1 MESPL
6 PPDPYR
12 ALNVTKDASLATIR
26 TAHRK
31 LVLKTHP
38 DKVQGDE
45 ELKKKRGEE
54 FHQIQQ
60 AYEILSDDARRKAY
74 DDRVKLATLR
84 AEMMAERG
92 GPRIMSESRPMSG
105 RSPVVEV
112 RGGRVYEERTPR
124 RSYDDHEDD
133 FFSYKP
139 RDSRPKYDD
148 PYDAPPTTRK
158 SSIRLQDEK
167 QRRAR
172 DIEEE
177 QRERE
182 RDRVRRERGSVKAEK
197 KSVFAERTRQRDK
210 TRRSDYDSKYDG
222 RYDTK
227 YRGATVEEVS
237 DESSGSSDTEVTY
250 QPRKREEI
258 PRHRY
263 EEVRR
268 KEREETPRRAAKYG
282 KEDVHADYLDS
293 KVHNVKDYIKQSRE
307 PEIVELRRPSVHKG
321 PSTREGRPTPS
332 PPPASRGTGR
342 SHARRESSPPP
353 KSVAKPRRV
362 TEIVEPAEIR
372 RPSMPGPS
380 SDPKGLRGMT
390 NASSKGRTPRSSTAE
405 YPPEPRQPSIRRS
418 ETMPTN
424 RSRHDDYHVSKSSMS
439 KEVDSD
445 SSSPDTAPNPSPKTK
460 TTLFRVDANEE
471 LPRGYKTKGDE
482 EVPRGYNTI
491 YVTPDDKR
499 RRERDVSPKGHKFSE
514 RPAMSGRGGSS
525 ARLPSSR
532 NASYAPDDDGIRP
545 QRLKRA
551 ETAYAAPS
559 SSQKAS
565 NHSPRHYFGEM
576 PIAEEPYKIVHQSP
590 KIGTQDIRYG
600 RYDRRSSDDAPRDS
614 FPASDFGSRNRPG
627 IERRTTSRVY

>member
-1 MESPL
+1 MDSPP

-12 ALNVTKDASLATIR
+12 ALGVAKDASLATIR

-45 ELKKKRGEE
+45 TLKKKRGEE

-74 DDRVKLATLR
+74 DDRVRLATLR
-84 AEMMAERG
+84 AEMLAERG
-92 GPRIMSESRPMSG
+92 GPRNMSEIRPMNG

-139 RDSRPKYDD
+139 RDARPKYDD
-148 PYDAPPTTRK
+148 PYDPPPTIRK
-158 SSIRLQDEK
+158 SSIRVQDEK
-167 QRRAR
+167 RRAR

-177 QRERE
+177 RERE
-182 RDRVRRERGSVKAEK
+182 RDRIRRERGSVKAEK

-210 TRRSDYDSKYDG
+210 TRRSDYDSKYDA

-237 DESSGSSDTEVTY
+237 DDSSDSSDTEVTY

-268 KEREETPRRAAKYG
+268 KEREETPRRSTKYG
-282 KEDVHADYLDS
+282 KDDGYDYLDS
-293 KVHNVKDYIKQSRE
+293 KVHNVKDYIKQSQSRE
-307 PEIVELRRPSVHKG
+307 PEIVELRRPTVHKG
-321 PSTREGRPTPS
+321 QSTREVRPTPS
-332 PPPASRGTGR
+332 PPPTSRGNGR

-353 KSVAKPRRV
+353 KLAAKPRRV
-362 TEIVEPAEIR
+362 TEIVEPAEVR
-372 RPSMPGPS
+372 RPSMPGSS
-380 SDPKGLRGMT
+380 SDPKGLRGL
-390 NASSKGRTPRSSTAE
+390 ASPSSKGKTPRSSTAE
-405 YPPEPRQPSIRRS
+405 YPSESRQPSIRRAD
-418 ETMPTN
+418 TMPTN
-424 RSRHDDYHVSKSSMS
+424 RSRNDDYHPSKSS
-439 KEVDSD
+439 KPKDVDSD
-445 SSSPDTAPNPSPKTK
+445 SSNPDAAPISNPKT
-460 TTLFRVDANEE
+460 TTKYFSVEADEE
-471 LPRGYKTKGDE
+471 LPRGY
-482 EVPRGYNTI
+482 NTM
-491 YVTPDDKR
+491 YVTPDEKR
-499 RRERDVSPKGHKFSE
+499 RRERDPSPKSRKFSE
-514 RPAMSGRGGSS
+514 RPPMSSRGGSS
-525 ARLPSSR
+525 ARLPPSR
-532 NASYAPDDDGIRP
+532 TTSYAPDDDGFRP

-551 ETAYAAPS
+551 ETAYAVPL
-559 SSQKAS
+559 SSQKGS
-565 NHSPRHYFGEM
+565 NHSPRQYFGEM
-576 PIAEEPYKIVHQSP
+576 PIAEEPYKVVHHSP
-590 KIGTQDIRYG
+590 KIGSQDIRYG

-614 FPASDFGSRNRPG
+614 FPGSDFGSRDRPS